1 MRLATKVIKCKIE
14 MFFYVFDSLILQFK
28 PKHYRKWKNPMD
40 QLSKMVCTSKL
51 LIYFQR
57 HTHVSAEK
65 LGQLLSMVE
74 KDLMPTVF
82 FLQDGVSAKD
92 KLVPTL
98 HYLATGDG
106 QNM

>member
-1 MRLATKVIKCKIE
+1 
-14 MFFYVFDSLILQFK
+14 
-28 PKHYRKWKNPMD
+28 MD
-40 QLSKMVCTSKL
+40 QLSKMVCISKL

-74 KDLMPTVF
+74 EEDLMPTVF

-92 KLVPTL
+92 KLIPTL